1 MSMASAVPKSQI
13 EAMQT
18 VPPYK
23 VTDPRPI
30 LKVSAQEHPIE
41 SSIFKSCLNII
52 MFCDKQIDDEHDSG
66 WHLAGFIKE
75 SLGRALR
82 EQPLLSGR
90 LRRGEGRNG
99 DLEIVGNDS
108 GARLFEATIDIS
120 LEDFLGL
127 EDVQKAESELVF
139 WKDIEEM
146 FPQFSPLF
154 YVQVTNFKCGGYSIG
169 ISCSMLLA
177 DILIMD
183 NFLQKWTQIHRNI
196 VSKNKSKVPIFYVP
210 DMKAP
215 SLNLN
220 GLFTSTTRPKLT
232 QTVIYKISTISETV
246 DFKENLA
253 LFCLEEA
260 EKDLRITKTLPEFAF
275 LVKES
280 PKAIR
285 AQMWK
290 KRDVGRSQNDKV
302 VILKTSYLNER
313 MGIDE
318 VSFREGSKPITMS
331 YWIGSGDGSVQTIA
345 VPSYDKFGDYAD
357 INIIVTIPY
366 ENEISN

>member
-23 VTDPRPI
+23 VTDPRQI
-30 LKVSAQEHPIE
+30 LKVSAEEHPIE

-52 MFCDKQIDDEHDSG
+52 MFCDKQIDNEHDSG

-90 LRRGEGRNG
+90 LRRGEARNG
-99 DLEIVGNDS
+99 DLEIVANDS

-139 WKDIEEM
+139 WKDIDEL

-169 ISCSMLLA
+169 ISCSLLLA
-177 DILIMD
+177 DVLIID
-183 NFLQKWTQIHRNI
+183 NFLQKWARIHRHI
-196 VSKNKSKVPIFYVP
+196 ISKNKSKVPIFYVP

-215 SLNLN
+215 SINLN
-220 GLFTSTTRPKLT
+220 DLFTSATRPKVT
-232 QTVIYKISTISETV
+232 QTVIHKINNISETIYL
-246 DFKENLA
+246 KENLA
-253 LFCLEEA
+253 LYCLERA
-260 EKDLRITKTLPEFAF
+260 EKDLGITKTLPEFAF

-280 PKAIR
+280 PEAIK
-285 AQMWK
+285 AQMLK
-290 KRDVGRSQNDKV
+290 KHEIGRSQNDEV
-302 VILKTSYLNER
+302 VTLKTSYLNECMR
-313 MGIDE
+313 IDE
-318 VSFREGSKPITMS
+318 ASFREGSKPITMS
-331 YWIGSGDGSVQTIA
+331 YWIGSGDGGVQTIV
-345 VPSYDKFGDYAD
+345 VPSYDKLGDYAYL
-357 INIIVTIPY
+357 NIIVTIPY
-366 ENEISN
+366 EN